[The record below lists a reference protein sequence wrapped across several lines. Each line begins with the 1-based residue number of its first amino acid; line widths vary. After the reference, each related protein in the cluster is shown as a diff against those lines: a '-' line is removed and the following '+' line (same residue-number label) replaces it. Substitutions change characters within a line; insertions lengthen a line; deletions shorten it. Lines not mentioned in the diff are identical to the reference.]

1 MNSFRRLAIKY
12 IQHLQYL
19 LSFPPNQKIPQHIV
33 SFDPNVPAWGKSAV
47 PPASSGITEAPAT
60 SAAKFTLDPVNPKN
74 LVLVSST
81 PPHPATISHVTTVPV
96 LPPQVS
102 LVTATDNVITMDTT
116 PTLTSEAVVSEEGS
130 WKQDGGSSQPTL
142 NAAAAVVF
150 DEANN

>member
-1 MNSFRRLAIKY
+1 MNFFRRLAIKY

-47 PPASSGITEAPAT
+47 PPASSGITEAPA
-60 SAAKFTLDPVNPKN
+60 AKFTLDPVNPKN

-81 PPHPATISHVTTVPV
+81 PPPPAAISHVTTVPV

-116 PTLTSEAVVSEEGS
+116 PTLTSAAVVSEEGS
-130 WKQDGGSSQPTL
+130 WKQDSGSSQPTL
-142 NAAAAVVF
+142 NAAAVVF